1 MTLSPLRVIPLVAF
15 LCLGASACTAESPA
29 DGADAAAT
37 EALLEACTPPTFEVD
52 ETIELVP
59 GLEAT
64 LLERGYGRR
73 AIAGD
78 RVSVHYTGWLFD
90 PNAPEKRG
98 NKFDSSLD
106 RDQVFEFPLGA
117 GRVIRGWDQGVEC
130 MLIGEKR
137 ELIIPPELGYG
148 KQAVGGGLIPANS
161 TLRFEVEPRDGGVMV
176 GTFTDRWTG
185 LYDERNEFGLLEPGV
200 VTYGA
205 NAAFVEEVKAV
216 FVVLGKALRAHQ
228 LYDENNPVYQRFV
241 SQLAESLAGLW
252 S

>member
-1 MTLSPLRVIPLVAF
+1 MTLSPLRVIPLLAF

-29 DGADAAAT
+29 EATDTAAT
-37 EALLEACTPPTFEVD
+37 EALLEACTPPTFEVN
-52 ETIELVP
+52 ETVELVP

-90 PNAPEKRG
+90 PNAPEQRG
-98 NKFDSSLD
+98 NKFDSSVD

-137 ELIIPPELGYG
+137 LLKIAPELAYGARGAGGVIPPN
-148 KQAVGGGLIPANS
+148 A
-161 TLRFEVEPRDGGVMV
+161 TLLFEIK
-176 GTFTDRWTG
+176 
-185 LYDERNEFGLLEPGV
+185 LLSARGPG
-200 VTYGA
+200 
-205 NAAFVEEVKAV
+205 E
-216 FVVLGKALRAHQ
+216 
-228 LYDENNPVYQRFV
+228 
-241 SQLAESLAGLW
+241 
-252 S
+252 